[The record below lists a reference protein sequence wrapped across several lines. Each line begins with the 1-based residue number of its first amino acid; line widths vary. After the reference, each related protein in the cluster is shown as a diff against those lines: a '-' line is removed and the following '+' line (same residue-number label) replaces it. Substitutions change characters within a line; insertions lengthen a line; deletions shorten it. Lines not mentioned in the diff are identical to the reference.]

1 MKKYIII
8 LIATLLTINTSSY
21 LRADLIFDGGTFNV
35 NSPSYFNGDV
45 ILMNNATVYINNVSF
60 GNNGNLY
67 VPQGSSF
74 INYGLTYLWSNF
86 ISGSIAGNNSFYD
99 GNLFFNQGSSINLP
113 INSFVGNPYTNWNL
127 FDAFGA
133 DLTPLSKNNP
143 LTINLTG
150 SSGKGNGGGSYS
162 FDFMRLT
169 NAIPDFDPSKWS
181 VNTSQFA
188 LDSSLAGGSWSVSQ
202 QAYPQFM
209 GGGQSSIISI
219 TYTIPEPS
227 TYALFGI
234 GAIGLLMVMR
244 KKKMRKITLS
254 TTTLVLV
261 LTATVSASSSRI
273 NGNLLN
279 GGTIILGDSS
289 TTDISSLII
298 DGNLDLLTGSSII
311 FQINSSYSYGLI
323 YLTGLNNISDTH
335 LSYGGNLFIN
345 FSSYVPVPGNS
356 FTFFSW
362 ADAVVQMNDFS
373 AVTADSIPFTDSN
386 GIWSAYDSTRGLS
399 YQFNDSTGIFRVV
412 PEPSTYGL
420 FGIGAIGIMMVLR
433 RKRTS

>member
-1 MKKYIII
+1 MRQDAIGEGRVAGGYGSSLRNHYQSYEHCEDIHHPSFFPFVLPHIAERVDNGDSTLNHIHINMKKNIII
-8 LIATLLTINTSSY
+8 LIATLLAINTSSY
-21 LRADLIFDGGTFNV
+21 LRADLTFVGPATFNV
-35 NSPSYFNGDV
+35 NSPSSFSGDV
-45 ILMNNATVYINNVSF
+45 TLTNNAIVYINNVSF

-67 VPQGSSF
+67 VLNGSSF
-74 INYGLTYLWSNF
+74 INYGLTYLYSNF

-127 FDAFGA
+127 FDALGA
-133 DLTPLSKNNP
+133 DLTSLSKNNP

-209 GGGQSSIISI
+209 GGGQSSLISV

-234 GAIGLLMVMR
+234 GAIGLER
-244 KKKMRKITLS
+244 TR
-254 TTTLVLV
+254 
-261 LTATVSASSSRI
+261 
-273 NGNLLN
+273 
-279 GGTIILGDSS
+279 
-289 TTDISSLII
+289 
-298 DGNLDLLTGSSII
+298 
-311 FQINSSYSYGLI
+311 
-323 YLTGLNNISDTH
+323 H
-335 LSYGGNLFIN
+335 LE
-345 FSSYVPVPGNS
+345 PV
-356 FTFFSW
+356 
-362 ADAVVQMNDFS
+362 
-373 AVTADSIPFTDSN
+373 
-386 GIWSAYDSTRGLS
+386 
-399 YQFNDSTGIFRVV
+399 
-412 PEPSTYGL
+412 
-420 FGIGAIGIMMVLR
+420 
-433 RKRTS
+433 